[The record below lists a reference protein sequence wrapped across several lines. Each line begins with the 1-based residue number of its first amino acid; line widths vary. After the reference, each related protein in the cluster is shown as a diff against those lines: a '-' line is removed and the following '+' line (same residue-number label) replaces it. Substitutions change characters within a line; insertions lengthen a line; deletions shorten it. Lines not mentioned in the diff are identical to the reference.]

1 MFKRFMLICSLVVSV
16 VAVSGTQ
23 ANAQFFDGWAWFGFS
38 AVRGEIRTQGTP
50 DPRTE
55 PSQIMATVSADVQIA
70 CLTGTRVFIGRAFH
84 RTITGV
90 GAAGNTKIRPKGD
103 AITTVFLSL
112 DQFEVV
118 KNCSNHN
125 SMPDTAGFSARN
137 SLTPV
142 KDSAMALNFTGTV
155 TWCRLDE
162 TGVPDCSDKG
172 LLNQSNV
179 TCVLDTTNP
188 ANQRE
193 PKTGKAPEGAIFTC
207 SEPQNETKSERG

>member
-1 MFKRFMLICSLVVSV
+1 MFKRCTLICALVISA
-16 VAVSGTQ
+16 VAISGTH
-23 ANAQFFDGWAWFGFS
+23 ANAQFFDGWGWFGFS
-38 AVRGEIRTQGTP
+38 SVRGEIRTQGTP

-70 CLTGTRVFIGRAFH
+70 CLNPAGTGVLIGRAFH

-90 GAAGNTKIRPKGD
+90 GAVGNTKITPKGD

-112 DQFEVV
+112 NQFEVAE
-118 KNCSNHN
+118 NCPKHNWTPAHN
-125 SMPDTAGFSARN
+125 S
-137 SLTPV
+137 TPV

-155 TWCRLDE
+155 TWCLVDE
-162 TGVPDCSDKG
+162 TGVPDCSKKG
-172 LLNQSNV
+172 LLNQSSA

-207 SEPQNETKSERG
+207 SEPQNETKRERG